1 MEVEEVYALQYVKI
15 LYGLMVLFGFIV
27 IKENINLGLNLSSLM
42 CCKAKVEENV
52 YNVFLSSM
60 NILISKKKL
69 GKYKLSKLLIGE
81 LDNITKLQNSWI
93 NKLWIF
99 QLVWNWIRI
108 GNLIAENYDSNCPIY
123 MCLR

>member
-1 MEVEEVYALQYVKI
+1 MEVEEVYTLQYVKI

-69 GKYKLSKLLIGE
+69 GTYKSSNLLIGE
-81 LDNITKLQNSWI
+81 LDNTTKLQNS
-93 NKLWIF
+93 
-99 QLVWNWIRI
+99 
-108 GNLIAENYDSNCPIY
+108 
-123 MCLR
+123 